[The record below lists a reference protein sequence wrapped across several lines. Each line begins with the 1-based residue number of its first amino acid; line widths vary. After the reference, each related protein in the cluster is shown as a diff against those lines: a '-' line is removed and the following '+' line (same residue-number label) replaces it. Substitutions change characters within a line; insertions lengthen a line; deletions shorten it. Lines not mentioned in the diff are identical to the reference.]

1 MATKTLHSVS
11 VLMAAVLAAC
21 LAAGCGGSDSEPAPN
36 PNPAPNPAPNPNPNP
51 APTPQPNTQ
60 LKFELLTGTA
70 MADLNHCQSTDGPA
84 SEARFSYLERIVVY
98 KDAIYLAETGDDCLK
113 DDFSTPPAQQ
123 ARQMPPKIRKLSG
136 GKVET
141 ALSLFS
147 PEVLERQGAMARFPG
162 GFYRDEKTG
171 AFYVA
176 GYAAAR
182 FKYNHMMGKERMDW
196 YDRAGAWNY
205 FVPGIFKYEGNAAGE
220 NNLLAGMPGKRP
232 EFLLDDHGFVDGRG
246 KMAQFQAPH
255 NLEVDASGLLYVID
269 GGDYAH
275 IRTINSSGEVKTLN
289 GYRQWYIRALDAD
302 RQGHIHALAT
312 KSSKSFV
319 WHRLSDGSKT
329 DIDLRPDERAE
340 FTPRPR
346 KVIAFTVLDNEIVLA
361 VRWADR
367 GSSVL
372 YRVSSQGV
380 IKQLTG
386 TRVPASL
393 DDFVKHP
400 DQFALPPVQHLK
412 YGPDGHL
419 YIVLEQGVLISRN
432 FK

>member
-1 MATKTLHSVS
+1 
-11 VLMAAVLAAC
+11 
-21 LAAGCGGSDSEPAPN
+21 
-36 PNPAPNPAPNPNPNP
+36 
-51 APTPQPNTQ
+51 
-60 LKFELLTGTA
+60 

-98 KDAIYLAETGDDCLK
+98 KDAIYLAETGNGCLK

-123 ARQMPPKIRKLSG
+123 AQKMPPKIRKLSG

-162 GFYRDEKTG
+162 GFYRDEKSG

-232 EFLLDDHGFVDGRG
+232 EFLLDDRGFVDGRG

-255 NLEVDASGLLYVID
+255 NLEVRGL
-269 GGDYAH
+269 
-275 IRTINSSGEVKTLN
+275 SSLP
-289 GYRQWYIRALDAD
+289 
-302 RQGHIHALAT
+302 GH
-312 KSSKSFV
+312 
-319 WHRLSDGSKT
+319 
-329 DIDLRPDERAE
+329 ER
-340 FTPRPR
+340 
-346 KVIAFTVLDNEIVLA
+346 
-361 VRWADR
+361 
-367 GSSVL
+367 
-372 YRVSSQGV
+372 
-380 IKQLTG
+380 
-386 TRVPASL
+386 
-393 DDFVKHP
+393 
-400 DQFALPPVQHLK
+400 
-412 YGPDGHL
+412 
-419 YIVLEQGVLISRN
+419 
-432 FK
+432 